1 MQNWKLKA
9 VLAAV
14 VACGATSAIAGE
26 ITATLTAPP
35 SPVTLSTSG
44 SETLASYRVT
54 LTNTSTSS
62 ALNLA
67 RLVGTTS
74 VASGAAGAKAVF
86 RTVAGAGA
94 TCTPT
99 NDGTSID
106 CNVGD
111 LALNESKPF
120 TVTFTT
126 PTSGSAITLTWQAVF
141 SSTSSTPGNSN
152 GNAGTTDIALDP
164 PNPDGLFSDVPANVA
179 LTFFT
184 GGGIATTVDTWVTK
198 VKLPGTGTGTATT
211 AAVAE
216 VVEQSTCAADLLT
229 CSRSTLTIP
238 GSTFGTGGTR
248 PLTQFLEITLL
259 RDASTIA
266 RGAKIESARIY
277 YTTSPDNQVLGDG
290 VRSCADAGP
299 PVGSPCEDRTQRYA
313 YPRKSTGKE
322 QVPAGFEGDW
332 KFVIYAVDNGRYIN

>member
-26 ITATLTAPP
+26 ITATLAAPP
-35 SPVTLSTSG
+35 FPVTLSTSG

-74 VASGAAGAKAVF
+74 VALGAAGAKAVF
-86 RTVAGAGA
+86 KTVAGA
-94 TCTPT
+94 TCTTT
-99 NDGTSID
+99 NDGTLID

-111 LALNESKPF
+111 LALSESKPF

-141 SSTSSTPGNSN
+141 NSGGSPGNSN
-152 GNAGTTDIALDP
+152 GNAGTTDIPLVA
-164 PNPDGLFSDVPANVA
+164 PNPDGFFSDVPANVA

-184 GGGIATTVDTWVTK
+184 GGGIATIEDPWVTK
-198 VKLPGTGTGTATT
+198 VKLPSTGTATT
-211 AAVAE
+211 AKIE
-216 VVEQSTCAADLLT
+216 EKVVLTTCAADLLT
-229 CSRSTLTIP
+229 CSTSTLTIP
-238 GSTFGTGGTR
+238 GTFGAAGAS
-248 PLTQFLEITLL
+248 PSAQFLEITLL

-277 YTTSPDNQVLGDG
+277 YTTTTDSNIVDFGAE
-290 VRSCADAGP
+290 VRSCADGGP
-299 PVGSPCEDRTQRYA
+299 QSASPCEDRTQRYA
-313 YPRKSTGKE
+313 YPRKSTGKAP
-322 QVPAGFEGDW
+322 VPAGFEGDW
-332 KFVIYAVDNGRYIN
+332 KFVIYAFDNGRYSN

>member
-26 ITATLTAPP
+26 ITAALVAPP
-35 SPVTLSTSG
+35 FDVTLSTSG

-86 RTVAGAGA
+86 KTVAGA
-94 TCTPT
+94 TCTTT

-111 LALNESKPF
+111 LALSESKPF

-126 PTSGSAITLTWQAVF
+126 PTSGSAITLNWQAVF
-141 SSTSSTPGNSN
+141 NSGGSPGNSN
-152 GNAGTTDIALDP
+152 GNTGTTHIPLVQ

-184 GGGIATTVDTWVTK
+184 GGGIATTGDLWVTK
-198 VKLPGTGTGTATT
+198 VKLPGTGTGTGTT
-211 AAVAE
+211 ATIAE
-216 VVEQSTCAADLLT
+216 IVVPTTCAADLLT
-229 CSRSTLTIP
+229 CSTSTLTIP
-238 GSTFGTGGTR
+238 GSTFGTAGTR

-266 RGAKIESARIY
+266 NGAKIESARIY
-277 YTTSPDNQVLGDG
+277 YKKIPESPGLGDE
-290 VRSCADAGP
+290 VLSCADATLP
-299 PVGSPCEDRTQRYA
+299 RASSPCEDRTQRYA
-313 YPRKSTGKE
+313 YPRKSTGKAP
-322 QVPAGFEGDW
+322 VPAGFEGDW
-332 KFVIYAVDNGRYIN
+332 KFVIYAFDNGRYSN